1 MGLDRLPQPLHVSA
15 RADHR
20 GARLPKGLGIAL
32 SQAGPGSRDQNDLA
46 GDVKQVLSIH
56 HAHIVQ
62 SSNLS
67 FTESLW
73 A

>member
-1 MGLDRLPQPLHVSA
+1 MAWTVCPSRSMFLPAQITVEPAS
-15 RADHR
+15 
-20 GARLPKGLGIAL
+20 PKGLGIAL